1 MATSIIFLP
10 LLGFLFCFL
19 LGKQFSYK
27 VYQISTTSILILC
40 TLFSWIIFI
49 QFINNKETEII
60 FILNWFTSGNFI
72 VDWSIRLDTLTSV
85 MFIVVTTVSACV
97 HLYSIGYM
105 E

>member
-19 LGKQFSYK
+19 LGKQFNYM
-27 VYQISTTSILILC
+27 VYQISTNSILFLC

-60 FILNWFTSGNFI
+60 FILNWITSGNFI
-72 VDWSIRLDTLTSV
+72 VDWSIRLDLSL
-85 MFIVVTTVSACV
+85 I
-97 HLYSIGYM
+97 HI
-105 E
+105 